1 MLTKLQAERI
11 AGAIQL
17 LQPNWTIPQLMG
29 VMADPRIK
37 NRPPADIASCLA
49 FLATDGETK
58 QPTRAFEPGIWWS
71 TATVRTEQ
79 QGPTY
84 RYADPRDCGT
94 CNKPEAECLK
104 DGHDYTPAFVRHDQ
118 RATPDQIAAV
128 KRAAIE
134 AARPLPVVEQPT
146 TTEES

>member
-11 AGAIQL
+11 ANAIQL

-71 TATVRTEQ
+71 TASVRAEH

-104 DGHDYTPAFVRHDQ
+104 DGHDYTPAFVRRDD
-118 RATPDQIAAV
+118 RATPDLIARV
-128 KRAAIE
+128 RQAAIDHHQ
-134 AARPLPVVEQPT
+134 PLKRLDEKENT
-146 TTEES
+146 DE